1 MGDRALLPRSG
12 VPYPL
17 SLVPPLDALEKDAK
31 RDRGCIVNR
40 VVAGALRPF
49 MTPYTTH
56 RDLVAWQQAM
66 LLAET
71 VYRETADFPKEEIFG
86 LTRQIK
92 TSAISVPSNIAEG
105 CARNT
110 LPEYVHFLGI
120 ACGSIAELE
129 TQLELA
135 IRFGFM
141 RADAASLGQADR
153 AARLLR
159 ALRKSLKARI
169 KNET

>member
-1 MGDRALLPRSG
+1 
-12 VPYPL
+12 
-17 SLVPPLDALEKDAK
+17 
-31 RDRGCIVNR
+31 
-40 VVAGALRPF
+40 
-49 MTPYTTH
+49 MTSYTTH
-56 RDLVAWQQAM
+56 RELVAWQQAM
-66 LLAET
+66 LLAEI
-71 VYRETADFPKEEIFG
+71 VYRETAHFPKEEIFG

-110 LPEYVHFLGI
+110 RAEYVHFLGI

-135 IRFGFM
+135 VRIGFLK
-141 RADAASLGQADR
+141 ADTTCLTQADR

-159 ALRKSLKARI
+159 ALRKSVKARCSTA
-169 KNET
+169 E

>member
-1 MGDRALLPRSG
+1 MA
-12 VPYPL
+12 
-17 SLVPPLDALEKDAK
+17 
-31 RDRGCIVNR
+31 
-40 VVAGALRPF
+40 
-49 MTPYTTH
+49 TYTTH
-56 RDLVAWQQAM
+56 RELVAWQQAM
-66 LLAET
+66 LLAEI

-92 TSAISVPSNIAEG
+92 ASAVSVPSNIAEG

-135 IRFGFM
+135 IRLGFIN
-141 RADAASLGQADR
+141 AGATSLKQANR

-159 ALRKSLKARI
+159 ALRKSLKAI
-169 KNET
+169 IGSEV

>member
-1 MGDRALLPRSG
+1 
-12 VPYPL
+12 
-17 SLVPPLDALEKDAK
+17 
-31 RDRGCIVNR
+31 
-40 VVAGALRPF
+40 
-49 MTPYTTH
+49 
-56 RDLVAWQQAM
+56 M

-71 VYRETADFPKEEIFG
+71 VYRETTDFPKEEIFG

-92 TSAISVPSNIAEG
+92 TSAVSVPSNIAEG

-110 LPEYVHFLGI
+110 LAEYVHFLGI

-135 IRFGFM
+135 IRLGFM
-141 RADAASLGQADR
+141 KANATSLRQADR

-159 ALRKSLKARI
+159 ALRKSLKARVAD
-169 KNET
+169 EAG

>member
-1 MGDRALLPRSG
+1 
-12 VPYPL
+12 
-17 SLVPPLDALEKDAK
+17 
-31 RDRGCIVNR
+31 
-40 VVAGALRPF
+40 
-49 MTPYTTH
+49 MTSYTTH
-56 RDLVAWQQAM
+56 RELAAWQQAM

-92 TSAISVPSNIAEG
+92 TSAVSISSNIAEG

-110 LPEYVHFLGI
+110 LAEYVHFLGI

-135 IRFGFM
+135 IRLGFM
-141 RADAASLGQADR
+141 KTDAASLGQADR

-159 ALRKSLKARI
+159 ALRKSLKARVTD
-169 KNET
+169 EAG